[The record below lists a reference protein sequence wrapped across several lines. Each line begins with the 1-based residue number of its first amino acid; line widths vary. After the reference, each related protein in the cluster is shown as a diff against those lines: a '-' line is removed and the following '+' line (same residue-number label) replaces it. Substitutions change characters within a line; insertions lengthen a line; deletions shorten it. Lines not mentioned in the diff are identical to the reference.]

1 MSILLL
7 IFIILV
13 PAGVLW
19 MTFGGA
25 NLDRKKS
32 KEQFWGF
39 VIFMIFAIGISLA
52 LLGEYPH
59 PRLLIFAPP
68 ISIHL
73 TQIFFLIFEQKLA
86 GVNHHWVEAIS
97 AFHLYKMTSWGRTR
111 PNSQLF
117 LPIWGI
123 ERCWFDPGLFNSSPL
138 YVYIVRTKFSVIC
151 QAEEAE

>member
-25 NLDRKKS
+25 SLDKKKS

-52 LLGEYPH
+52 LLGE
-59 PRLLIFAPP
+59 
-68 ISIHL
+68 
-73 TQIFFLIFEQKLA
+73 
-86 GVNHHWVEAIS
+86 
-97 AFHLYKMTSWGRTR
+97 
-111 PNSQLF
+111 
-117 LPIWGI
+117 
-123 ERCWFDPGLFNSSPL
+123 
-138 YVYIVRTKFSVIC
+138 
-151 QAEEAE
+151 